1 MDELLARLRAALG
14 RSGNDP
20 DVPVMKTGS
29 FTIDLVAKQAR
40 RDADLVHL
48 TPTE

>member
-29 FTIDLVAKQAR
+29 FTIDLAAKQGR
-40 RDADLVHL
+40 RLVHL